1 MYLPHECAPGLVVQP
16 EWRGFRPLFDREAIE
31 KPWEIEGKRA
41 LTKSFALNSTP
52 AKKLGQSSR
61 KVASVVKSDVKHR
74 LPAFTLI
81 KNSGPDLTAKL
92 MPHSITRLSYLKKFC
107 CLPTT
112 NIPLSTQ
119 FSALHLPH

>member
-31 KPWEIEGKRA
+31 KIIEKPWEIEGKRA
-41 LTKSFALNSTP
+41 LTKSFALNSTA

-61 KVASVVKSDVKHR
+61 KVVSVVKSDVKHR

-81 KNSGPDLTAKL
+81 KNSGPDLTA
-92 MPHSITRLSYLKKFC
+92 HVC
-107 CLPTT
+107 
-112 NIPLSTQ
+112 Q
-119 FSALHLPH
+119 

>member
-81 KNSGPDLTAKL
+81 KNSGPDLTAILGRQGIKGFL
-92 MPHSITRLSYLKKFC
+92 RCFSKRTS
-107 CLPTT
+107 TT
-112 NIPLSTQ
+112 CHIFQN
-119 FSALHLPH
+119 

>member
-81 KNSGPDLTAKL
+81 KNSGPDLTARATECL
-92 MPHSITRLSYLKKFC
+92 QWPRSGLRTRLN
-107 CLPTT
+107 LPF
-112 NIPLSTQ
+112 NKL
-119 FSALHLPH
+119 